1 MKSIWGA
8 AALVLVPLC
17 GTNVTATRA
26 QTVSPVILEYREKA
40 KGSFQITNDTVVPMN
55 VSIEPRSFS
64 VDPEGNPKFR
74 KLDEQIKVRLS
85 TTSFRLGARQTFTIF
100 YDASAVKVPAWFTIY
115 STITGPPNPNGLQ
128 LAVELPHTVYL
139 LTKKPLAKEGVAV
152 LRADF
157 KKGPE
162 AEVEAE
168 IENRAPEFGRVQLV
182 ELISAAGKKEYGGF
196 PLFPGQRRILNLEW
210 DQPGTPQRVVLI
222 FEKFKVEQAI
232 TAGAAAPPTSSSSAP
247 ASPRIRSPGNSPRS
261 SP

>member
-1 MKSIWGA
+1 MKSNWGA
-8 AALVLVPLC
+8 AAVALAILA
-17 GTNVTATRA
+17 NVTALRA

-40 KGSFQITNDTVVPMN
+40 KGSFQLTNDTVVPMS

-85 TTSFRLGARQTFTIF
+85 TTSFRLGPRQTFTIF
-100 YDASAVKVPAWFTIY
+100 YDATAAQVPAWFTIY
-115 STITGPPNPNGLQ
+115 STVTGPPNPNGLQ

-139 LTKKPLAKEGVAV
+139 LTKKLLARESVAV
-152 LRADF
+152 LSANF

-168 IENRAPEFGRVQLV
+168 IESRAQEFGRVQLV
-182 ELISAAGKKEYGGF
+182 EVFSATGKKEYGGF
-196 PLFPGQRRILNLEW
+196 PLFPGQRRLLSLEW
-210 DQPGTPQRVVLI
+210 DQAGAPQRVVLT

-232 TAGAAAPPTSSSSAP
+232 TASAPAPSSSSAS
-247 ASPRIRSPGNSPRS
+247 SPRISPRNSP
-261 SP
+261 

>member
-1 MKSIWGA
+1 MRSIWGA
-8 AALVLVPLC
+8 AAVALAILA
-17 GTNVTATRA
+17 GATATRA
-26 QTVSPVILEYREKA
+26 QTVSPVIVEYRDKA
-40 KGSFQITNDTVVPMN
+40 KGSFQITNDTVIPMS

-100 YDASAVKVPAWFTIY
+100 YDASARQVPAWFTIY
-115 STITGPPNPNGLQ
+115 STVTGPPNPSGLQ

-139 LTKKPLAKEGVAV
+139 LTHKPLAKEAVAV

-157 KKGPE
+157 KRGPA
-162 AEVEAE
+162 AEIEAE
-168 IENRAPEFGRVQLV
+168 IESRAPEFGRVQLV
-182 ELISAAGKKEYGGF
+182 EVFSASGKKEYGGF

-210 DQPGTPQRVVLI
+210 DQPGAPQRVVLT

-232 TAGAAAPPTSSSSAP
+232 NASTAAPPASSSP
-247 ASPRIRSPGNSPRS
+247 ARSPGASRRS